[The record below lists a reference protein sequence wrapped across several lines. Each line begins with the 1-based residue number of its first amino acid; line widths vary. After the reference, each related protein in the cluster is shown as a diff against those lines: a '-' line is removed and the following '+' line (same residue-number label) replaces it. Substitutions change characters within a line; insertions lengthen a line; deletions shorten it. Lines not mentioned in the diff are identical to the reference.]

1 MIAKECHGE
10 DDSEHLVRVGVR
22 ARVRIRV
29 RVKAR
34 PKKPS
39 MLMCGEDSHMI
50 RMPSCGVQANCS
62 RAASE
67 QVFFAPSWQ
76 NMRTGVW
83 ANHLESAGCRS
94 AQPRLSNGAGRAGDR
109 A

>member
-50 RMPSCGVQANCS
+50 RMRSCGVQANCS
-62 RAASE
+62 RAGPSK
-67 QVFFAPSWQ
+67 FFAPSWQ
-76 NMRTGVW
+76 NNAWTG
-83 ANHLESAGCRS
+83 
-94 AQPRLSNGAGRAGDR
+94 LSNGAGRAGDR